1 MAFSFLLHGLAL
13 LPLAFAGTS
22 AGAPGDEPALMVELL
37 RAAPAPTD
45 ATEPGVDLPSIDEP
59 PPVEASEI
67 ASAMIELPTPV
78 EPPPIEASEIASA
91 KVELPTPT
99 EPPPVEIAE
108 IASTK
113 IELPAPNEPPPLDLT
128 EVKPPT
134 PPKEKPRPQVQPTA
148 KPQPPMPAK
157 AAPARAA
164 QKPAVTQAASPPDT
178 GIDQATQ
185 TAAAAALPAIVFEH
199 HPRFRVPPRPAT
211 YPPRSIE
218 LGHQG
223 EALVRVRLDTS
234 GSAVE
239 IVLWRT
245 TGHEM
250 LDKAAMTAVRGWHF
264 MPAMRNGHA
273 VAAWVEIPVRFHLR

>member
-13 LPLAFAGTS
+13 LPLAFAGSS
-22 AGAPGDEPALMVELL
+22 ASAPGDEPLMVELI
-37 RAAPAPTD
+37 RAAPGPTN
-45 ATEPGVDLPSIDEP
+45 ATEPGIDLPSIDEP

-67 ASAMIELPTPV
+67 ASATVELPTPV
-78 EPPPIEASEIASA
+78 EPPPVEASEIAPA
-91 KVELPTPT
+91 TV
-99 EPPPVEIAE
+99 
-108 IASTK
+108 
-113 IELPAPNEPPPLDLT
+113 ELPAPDEPPPLDT
-128 EVKPPT
+128 AEVKPPT
-134 PPKEKPRPQVQPTA
+134 PPKEQP
-148 KPQPPMPAK
+148 KPQTQPMVKPPPPTQAK

-164 QKPAVTQAASPPDT
+164 QKPAVTQTASPPDT
-178 GIDQATQ
+178 GTDQATQ